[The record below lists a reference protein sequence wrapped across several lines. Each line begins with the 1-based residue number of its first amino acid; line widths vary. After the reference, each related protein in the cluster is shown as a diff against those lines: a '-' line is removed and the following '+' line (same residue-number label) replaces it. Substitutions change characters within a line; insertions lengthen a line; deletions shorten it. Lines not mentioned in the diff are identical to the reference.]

1 MPTKKKTATE
11 TTPET
16 AQPAA
21 AKAPAKAKRTAAPK
35 SSAAKPKAE
44 KTAAATHK
52 APARKSPAKSAPAP
66 EFTVD
71 LHRGEIEREAYFLFA
86 NRGYTHGDAHGD
98 WLRAI
103 EIVRARYSA
112 QAA

>member
-1 MPTKKKTATE
+1 MPTKKKTATDATLE
-11 TTPET
+11 ATK
-16 AQPAA
+16 PAA
-21 AKAPAKAKRTAAPK
+21 AKAPAKAKRVAAPK
-35 SSAAKPKAE
+35 PAAAKAKAE

-52 APARKSPAKSAPAP
+52 SPARKSPAKPAPAA
-66 EFTVD
+66 EFNID
-71 LHRGEIEREAYFLFA
+71 LHRAEIEQEAYFLFA

-103 EIVRARYSA
+103 EIVRARYST

>member
-1 MPTKKKTATE
+1 MPIKKKTDG
-11 TTPET
+11 
-16 AQPAA
+16 AA
-21 AKAPAKAKRTAAPK
+21 AKEPAKTKRTASPK
-35 SSAAKPKAE
+35 AAAKPKTE

-52 APARKSPAKSAPAP
+52 SPARKSPAKPAPAP
-66 EFTVD
+66 EFTIE
-71 LHRGEIEREAYFLFA
+71 LHRAEIEREAYFLFA